1 LLRWKPLFKTQTHV
15 EAFFPNKQ
23 FLILLLPLSPK
34 NADPENRTRV
44 SGERSDSFYFYLGL
58 LVPLG
63 EAVGGQGVPLDEVPA
78 EFPVPLPDVEGED
91 VEGDPESEEPEP
103 EAPVV
108 PAVPGMVPHGEP
120 LGVVPGAVVVFGF
133 TVEGCVLLPGVAGF
147 VELAPGT
154 LEPAP
159 GVAVPAGGVAV

>member
-1 LLRWKPLFKTQTHV
+1 VKG
-15 EAFFPNKQ
+15 EARNSVYP
-23 FLILLLPLSPK
+23 
-34 NADPENRTRV
+34 
-44 SGERSDSFYFYLGL
+44 YLGL
-58 LVPLG
+58 LVPFG
-63 EAVGGQGVPLDEVPA
+63 EAVGGQGVPPDEVPA
-78 EFPVPLPDVEGED
+78 EFPALLPDVEGEE

-159 GVAVPAGGVAV
+159 GVAVPAGGVAVWAGGVAVPAGGVAERAGGVAVPAGGVAAPGACV

>member
-1 LLRWKPLFKTQTHV
+1 MSGGSSKLCLF
-15 EAFFPNKQ
+15 
-23 FLILLLPLSPK
+23 S
-34 NADPENRTRV
+34 
-44 SGERSDSFYFYLGL
+44 YLGL
-58 LVPLG
+58 LVPFG
-63 EAVGGQGVPLDEVPA
+63 EAVGGHGVPLDEVPA
-78 EFPVPLPDVEGED
+78 EFPALLPDVEGEDVEGED
-91 VEGDPESEEPEP
+91 VEGDPESEEPAP

-159 GVAVPAGGVAV
+159 GVAVPAGGVAVWAGGVAVPEGGVAERAGGVAVPAGGVAAPGACV